1 MLKHQELINKVI
13 YDFQINITQK
23 KYCTGRNQERGKIKV
38 EALLNYQCNTW
49 EAHVKPQAAPK
60 GHNGENYQKHLEP
73 KDVEIG
79 LEGG

>member
-38 EALLNYQCNTW
+38 EALL
-49 EAHVKPQAAPK
+49 KR
-60 GHNGENYQKHLEP
+60 LELICTSM
-73 KDVEIG
+73 KR
-79 LEGG
+79 